1 MAASVLLI
9 DDHPIVLFGLS
20 LALEQ
25 RGEYVVCGKASDPE
39 RARALSAALA
49 PSFIILDLVLG
60 GRDGLEMIRDLA
72 SLAPG
77 VRMLIY
83 SSQSEA
89 HYARRVLAAGAAGF
103 VAKSEGLDVVVGAL
117 DVLARGE
124 IFVSETLRSQLLDDF
139 MGIEATAPDA
149 LAALSERERQVLRLI
164 GRGHA
169 LRDIAAELDLSVK
182 TVATYRDRLKVK
194 LALDHARD
202 LLIVARNIVEI

>member
-9 DDHPIVLFGLS
+9 DDHPIVLFGLG

-25 RGEYVVCGKASDPE
+25 HGGYNVCGKASDAV
-39 RARALSAALA
+39 RARELGATLTPA
-49 PSFIILDLVLG
+49 FIILDLVLG
-60 GRDGLEMIRDLA
+60 GRDGLELIRDLA
-72 SLAPG
+72 TLTPG
-77 VRMLIY
+77 VRMLVY

-124 IFVSETLRSQLLDDF
+124 IFVSEALRGQLLDDF
-139 MGIEATAPDA
+139 LGVAGAESDA
-149 LAALSERERQVLRLI
+149 LAGLSERERQVLRLI
-164 GRGHA
+164 GRGHG
-169 LRDIAAELDLSVK
+169 LRDIAAELELSVK

-194 LALDHARD
+194 LSLEHARD
-202 LLIVARNIVEI
+202 LLIVARDNVEI